1 MKAYDFQMDSFLIST
16 AFINLNI
23 KAFAC
28 LYTLKNAPGSPGKEN
43 IIKFF
48 PDKTSFRPA
57 VIRVG
62 KQTPEQ
68 MEEGERSLKP
78 EAADLLGFMLPWLE
92 NGC

>member
-1 MKAYDFQMDSFLIST
+1 MTQKPVWHTPRVLPSSPVFHAAVQ
-16 AFINLNI
+16 
-23 KAFAC
+23 
-28 LYTLKNAPGSPGKEN
+28 APGSPGKEN
-43 IIKFF
+43 VIKFF